1 MDSGVIMQLIMA
13 AAVGIGTYA
22 AIRADL
28 ARLNEI
34 ATQAR
39 ETADKAHTRID
50 GMMRRDDR

>member
-1 MDSGVIMQLIMA
+1 MA